1 VAFSFSAG
9 SVETVAIARLQ
20 DHRTMRG
27 FAISTVWRRK
37 RILPMLGR
45 KTTADYGM
53 GLAPIFFSEIF
64 GLDQNVFVSRS
75 G

>member
-1 VAFSFSAG
+1 LEGHLKWPFLSAQDATMRA
-9 SVETVAIARLQ
+9 VTVRLQ
-20 DHRTMRG
+20 NHRKTRD

-64 GLDQNVFVSRS
+64 ALS
-75 G
+75 